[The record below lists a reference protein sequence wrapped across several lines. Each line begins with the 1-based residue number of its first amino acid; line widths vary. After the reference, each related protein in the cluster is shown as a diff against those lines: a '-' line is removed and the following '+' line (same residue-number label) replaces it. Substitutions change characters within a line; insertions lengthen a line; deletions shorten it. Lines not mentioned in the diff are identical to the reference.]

1 MTFDEMRADFIARRK
16 GSLSLPI
23 AGAILYSLAA
33 LLSLRVPPD
42 KHNLVLTLCFWT
54 ILPVGALIMRL
65 RDERPPN
72 PDNPFF
78 KLSVVGRVLALST
91 WAIHI
96 PVWIY
101 APDLLPLTIGIAFA
115 LHWANFS
122 WMMNHPVGFMHL
134 GMRIAFVLLAWFLV
148 PQDRMGA
155 VAAAVAL
162 AYAVSVL
169 QMSRIDWPSHIGEQG
184 ARRTAA

>member
-1 MTFDEMRADFIARRK
+1 MTIDEMRADFIARRK

-23 AGAILYSLAA
+23 VGAMMYSVAA
-33 LLSLRVPPD
+33 LLSLGAPRSW
-42 KHNLVLTLCFWT
+42 HNLILTLCFWA
-54 ILPVGALIMRL
+54 ILPIGALLMRL
-65 RDERPPN
+65 RGEQPPN

-78 KLSVVGRVLALST
+78 KLSAVGRILALST

-101 APDLLPLTIGIAFA
+101 APDLFPLTIGIAFA

-122 WMMNHPVGFMHL
+122 WMMDHSVGFIHL
-134 GMRIAFVLLAWFLV
+134 CMRIVFVLAAWLLV

-155 VAAAVAL
+155 VAAGVAL
-162 AYAVSVL
+162 AYAISVA
-169 QMSRIDWPSHIGEQG
+169 QMSRIDWPGYLKSRAA
-184 ARRTAA
+184 AR